1 MSKKT
6 PRILAFAGSARKGSF
21 NKKLLRVAA
30 QAAEEAGAEVTV
42 LDLAEYPLPLYDG
55 DLEAREGLPASA
67 AKLKQ
72 LFLDHDGLMIAS
84 PEYNSSITALLKNTI
99 DWVSRPA
106 KGEGPLAAYKN
117 KVAVLMA
124 ASPGGLGG
132 LRGLVHV
139 RAILQN
145 IGVIV
150 LPDQR
155 AVSGAGDAFDETG
168 QLKDEKLRQAVQG
181 LGAKLA
187 SVLSRLGEV

>member
-1 MSKKT
+1 MSKT
-6 PRILAFAGSARKGSF
+6 SPRILAFSGSARKDSF
-21 NKKLLRVAA
+21 NKKLLRVAVR
-30 QAAEEAGAEVTV
+30 AAEEAGAEVTL
-42 LDLAEYPLPLYDG
+42 LDMAEYSLPLYDG
-55 DLEAREGLPASA
+55 DLESRDGLPTNA
-67 AKLKQ
+67 AKLKR
-72 LFLDHDGLMIAS
+72 LFLDHDGLMIAA
-84 PEYNSSITALLKNTI
+84 PEYNSSITPLLKNTI

-106 KGEGPLAAYKN
+106 DCEGPLAAYKN

-155 AVSGAGDAFDETG
+155 AVSSAGNAFDETG
-168 QLKDEKLRQAVQG
+168 QLKDEMLRQAVQG

-187 SVLSRLGEV
+187 SVLTRLGEA